1 MKELEKAFTIASN
14 ENRLRMMIEIESK
27 VAELFEMLQALK
39 NGNLKL
45 VSEEEEEEK
54 FEDIGLNDLISQGLN
69 LEKLMKYSK
78 YRQKFE
84 LTEPEKVNLFNLN
97 TVLNL
102 ISEEKN
108 INAREKLVVNG
119 SRPEIFALLQQ
130 ITVYPSPIVHV
141 SNLDDFICAENLIQQ
156 IHSLWSFKTKT
167 MMLSNNT

>member
-1 MKELEKAFTIASN
+1 M
-14 ENRLRMMIEIESK
+14 
-27 VAELFEMLQALK
+27 
-39 NGNLKL
+39 

-108 INAREKLVVNG
+108 INA
-119 SRPEIFALLQQ
+119 
-130 ITVYPSPIVHV
+130 
-141 SNLDDFICAENLIQQ
+141 
-156 IHSLWSFKTKT
+156 
-167 MMLSNNT
+167 